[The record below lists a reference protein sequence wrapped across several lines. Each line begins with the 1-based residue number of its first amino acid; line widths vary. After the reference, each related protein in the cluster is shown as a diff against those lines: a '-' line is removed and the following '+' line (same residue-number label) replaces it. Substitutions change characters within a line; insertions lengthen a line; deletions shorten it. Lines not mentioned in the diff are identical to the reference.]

1 MWLDPEDY
9 EEKGIQLP
17 LITDGA
23 YQAVMKMGDYVEPV
37 EYIEKVTVYIDGV
50 KQESNAYT
58 VIGGTVKFKTAPAST
73 AKVTADY
80 TYYWKVMFADDG
92 IDIERQYLNINKSK
106 TFKLEVVR

>member
-1 MWLDPEDY
+1 M
-9 EEKGIQLP
+9 
-17 LITDGA
+17 
-23 YQAVMKMGDYVEPV
+23 
-37 EYIEKVTVYIDGV
+37 

-58 VIGGTVKFKTAPAST
+58 VIDGLVKFKTAPSNT
-73 AKVTADY
+73 AKITADY

>member
-1 MWLDPEDY
+1 M
-9 EEKGIQLP
+9 
-17 LITDGA
+17 
-23 YQAVMKMGDYVEPV
+23 
-37 EYIEKVTVYIDGV
+37 
-50 KQESNAYT
+50 
-58 VIGGTVKFKTAPAST
+58 KFKTAPAST